1 MGNRYLNQFQYTLE
15 KDTVTLYGSI
25 VIGAAGA
32 VGTVKGGGISGVVKS
47 GTGLYTISFEDQWSR
62 YLDGKVGIV
71 KATAPNIAM
80 TYVKNNPATL
90 QADVQANKAVI
101 IECLDFAGA
110 AADPASGTVL
120 SFTAVFR
127 KSSVGPFDN

>member
-15 KDTVTLYGSI
+15 KDSVTLFSSL

-32 VGTVKGGGISGVVKS
+32 VSTVKGGGIKAITKT
-47 GTGLYTISFEDQWSR
+47 GTGKYEIEFEDKWSR
-62 YLDGKVGIV
+62 YLDGHAGIV
-71 KATAPNIAM
+71 SAAAPNIAM
-80 TYVKNNPATL
+80 VYVKGNPATL
-90 QADVQANKAVI
+90 QADIASTKKLT

-110 AADPASGTVL
+110 AANPASGTVL
-120 SFTAVFR
+120 SLVSVFR